1 MALKD
6 LNLSI
11 SGYIYYYYY
20 YHYTVKLFLSDK
32 SG

>member
-11 SGYIYYYYY
+11 SGYIYYS
-20 YHYTVKLFLSDK
+20 YTVNLFLADK